1 MQAEELSQNYPAL
14 YHMAESGSWPKI
26 RRYGLL
32 STSALLDMFEIKGE
46 DRIPIESQQ
55 RKDSVILKHPIYG
68 SVTIRDQ
75 KVLHENTLKRLLV
88 DMSPRQYYEKLN
100 GMTFFWVQQE
110 RLQRLLGAR
119 AYRNK
124 SHSVLIADTSA
135 LVRARHPEISLTHIN
150 SGATSRG
157 SGKRGTGTFVR
168 IDDYPFAKMKRQR
181 GLDAVVELSVDYAV
195 KDIEKFTLRVEEW
208 RGDRSLRTIW
218 EPDESR

>member
-1 MQAEELSQNYPAL
+1 MKAEELSQNYPFL
-14 YHMAESGSWPKI
+14 YHMAESGSWPNI

-32 STSALLDMFEIKGE
+32 STTALLDLFEIEGE
-46 DRIPIESQQ
+46 ERIPIESQQ
-55 RKDSVILKHPIYG
+55 RKDSVTLEHPIHG

-88 DMSPRQYYEKLN
+88 DMSPRQYFEKLN

-119 AYRNK
+119 AYRDR
-124 SHSVLIADTSA
+124 SHSVLIVDTSA
-135 LVRARHPEISLTHIN
+135 LVRAHNPEISLTHIN

-168 IDDYPFAKMKRQR
+168 IIDYPFAKMKGQR
-181 GLDAVVELSVDYAV
+181 GLDAIVELSVDYAV
-195 KDIEKFTLRVEEW
+195 KDIEKFTVQVEEW
-208 RGDRSLRTIW
+208 KGDRSVRTIW
-218 EPDESR
+218 EKGKS

>member
-1 MQAEELSQNYPAL
+1 MQAEELNQNYPTL

-26 RRYGLL
+26 QRYGLL
-32 STSALLDMFEIKGE
+32 STSALLDMFEINGE

-55 RKDSVILKHPIYG
+55 RKDNVILKHPIYG

-100 GMTFFWVQQE
+100 GMSFFWVRQE
-110 RLQRLLGAR
+110 RLQRLLGAK
-119 AYRNK
+119 AYRDR
-124 SHSVLIADTSA
+124 SHSVLSVDTSA
-135 LVRARHPEISLTHIN
+135 LVRAHASEISLTHIN

-157 SGKRGTGTFVR
+157 SGRRGTGTFVR
-168 IDDYPFAKMKRQR
+168 IVDYPFAKMKRQR
-181 GLDAVVELSVDYAV
+181 RLDAVVELSVDYAV

-208 RGDRSLRTIW
+208 RGNNAVRTIW
-218 EPDESR
+218 EKGKS